1 MNYIDLHAHMI
12 SRTTDDYHKMALTGC
27 LAVTEPAFWSGRDRL
42 GPQAFADYFDHLTT
56 FEPARAAGYGIAH
69 YTWLCL
75 NPKEGEDR
83 ELAQQVLALIPDF
96 LERPNVLGIG
106 EIGLNRVTRNEL
118 ATFHDHVELALEHGQ
133 LIHIH
138 TPHLEDK
145 YKGTRVMVE
154 ALAADPRIDP
164 SRVMLDHAEEHTVEM
179 ILDHGFWTGLT
190 LYPKTKASP
199 ARAIDMIELYGP
211 ERLVVAS
218 ACDWGPSDP
227 LAVPE
232 FVLEARR
239 RGHDDDLIERIVLD
253 NPGRFLSQSPKFRP
267 VRSGRRAVAAD

>member
-1 MNYIDLHAHMI
+1 
-12 SRTTDDYHKMALTGC
+12 
-27 LAVTEPAFWSGRDRL
+27 
-42 GPQAFADYFDHLTT
+42 
-56 FEPARAAGYGIAH
+56 
-69 YTWLCL
+69 
-75 NPKEGEDR
+75 
-83 ELAQQVLALIPDF
+83 
-96 LERPNVLGIG
+96 
-106 EIGLNRVTRNEL
+106 
-118 ATFHDHVELALEHGQ
+118 VELALEHGQ

-164 SRVMLDHAEEHTVEM
+164 SRVMIDHAEEHTVEM

-218 ACDWGPSDP
+218 AC
-227 LAVPE
+227 
-232 FVLEARR
+232 
-239 RGHDDDLIERIVLD
+239 
-253 NPGRFLSQSPKFRP
+253 
-267 VRSGRRAVAAD
+267 